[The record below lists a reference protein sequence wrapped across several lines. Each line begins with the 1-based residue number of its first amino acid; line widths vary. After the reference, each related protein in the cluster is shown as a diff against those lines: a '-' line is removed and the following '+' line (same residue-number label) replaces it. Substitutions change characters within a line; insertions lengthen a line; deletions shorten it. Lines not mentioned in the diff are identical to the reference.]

1 MGTANNKMKP
11 KEKTSAIAK
20 AIEDAVFANVNN
32 DGEVSDDNN
41 EETRAKIVEKDED
54 DDDIDI
60 FTRDFSSE
68 EQKPS
73 KLRILNAEFDQ
84 QGRYKGKKVSRKALQ
99 SSLDEDD
106 NDLDAIENN
115 SDDSEDEAINQSE
128 LKQAELHH
136 MFEME
141 GVEYEDE
148 DEDDFD
154 KKYQRSQSP
163 DLDYLNDSDD
173 QLSDD
178 KESSSDDENISQ
190 KVKELLAQEKPGQK
204 HSSDEDTSENE
215 ELEESDEDKKDKE
228 DFMAQIKKISKDQT
242 GSSSHSDTEDDK
254 DDEFDDED
262 EMGPDLSKMFKN
274 DSIEQMNVEDE
285 QSIATFT
292 AGNVEKEIS
301 KGKCIQRQL
310 QIWDNLLELRI
321 AMQKSLIKVNQFPIQ
336 MKPFKEASDENEL
349 KKSQVMLAKIL

>member
-1 MGTANNKMKP
+1 MKP

-41 EETRAKIVEKDED
+41 EETRAKIVEKDEE
-54 DDDIDI
+54 DDIDI

-148 DEDDFD
+148 DEFD

-228 DFMAQIKKISKDQT
+228 DFMAQIKKMSKDQT
-242 GSSSHSDTEDDK
+242 GSSSHSGEIKNILVNTESPRIILFLGEEK
-254 DDEFDDED
+254 LRTL
-262 EMGPDLSKMFKN
+262 GNRYCLGTIVCTYYKN
-274 DSIEQMNVEDE
+274 
-285 QSIATFT
+285 
-292 AGNVEKEIS
+292 
-301 KGKCIQRQL
+301 
-310 QIWDNLLELRI
+310 
-321 AMQKSLIKVNQFPIQ
+321 P
-336 MKPFKEASDENEL
+336 
-349 KKSQVMLAKIL
+349 